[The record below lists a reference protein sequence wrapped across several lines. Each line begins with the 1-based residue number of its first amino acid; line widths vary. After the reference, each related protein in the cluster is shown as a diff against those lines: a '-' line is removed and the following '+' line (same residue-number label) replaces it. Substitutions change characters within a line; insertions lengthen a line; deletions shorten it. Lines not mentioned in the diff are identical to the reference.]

1 MEHAVTPT
9 TEPNVKK
16 TRKRRVERIVL
27 SSSALERVESWIEAL
42 AKRKIEVSRA
52 ALVSELICRR
62 SPDLST
68 SEIAELEGVFF
79 DEVKFA
85 KWAVDE
91 LKEARKRG
99 ESVTLS
105 EILARHP
112 RATEDR
118 IEPIKKPRK
127 KREKATTGASKNTS
141 NQSTQEQENTVFPV
155 KNEGKMV

>member
-9 TEPNVKK
+9 SEPTAKK
-16 TRKRRVERIVL
+16 TRKKHIDRIVL
-27 SSSALERVESWIEAL
+27 SASALERVESWIEIL
-42 AKRKIEVSRA
+42 AKRRIEVSRA

-62 SPDLST
+62 SPDFST

-91 LKEARKRG
+91 LKNARRRG
-99 ESVTLS
+99 EAVTLS

-112 RATEDR
+112 RATEDG

-127 KREKATTGASKNTS
+127 KREKATASASKNTS
-141 NQSTQEQENTVFPV
+141 DQVTQEQETAVFTV
-155 KNEGKMV
+155 KN